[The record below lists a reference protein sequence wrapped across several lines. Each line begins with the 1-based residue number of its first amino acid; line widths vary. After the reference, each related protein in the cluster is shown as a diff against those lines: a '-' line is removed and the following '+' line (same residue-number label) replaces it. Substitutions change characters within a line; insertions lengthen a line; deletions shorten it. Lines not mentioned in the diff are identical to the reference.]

1 MKMKPII
8 LTIMSGL
15 LLTGCDQV
23 KDSVDNY
30 VKQVFLMD
38 DAFKLPSIVI
48 SPGWRIN
55 DHGSIA
61 EVYRSGCIVID
72 PEDETVRAFIVK
84 ANSGR
89 EEVVKEVW
97 IVEHRGEFPHV
108 NFRLKR
114 PDNSYVTPWHQ
125 A

>member
-8 LTIMSGL
+8 LTMSGL

-48 SPGWRIN
+48 SPGLEN
-55 DHGSIA
+55 
-61 EVYRSGCIVID
+61 
-72 PEDETVRAFIVK
+72 
-84 ANSGR
+84 
-89 EEVVKEVW
+89 
-97 IVEHRGEFPHV
+97 
-108 NFRLKR
+108 
-114 PDNSYVTPWHQ
+114 
-125 A
+125 